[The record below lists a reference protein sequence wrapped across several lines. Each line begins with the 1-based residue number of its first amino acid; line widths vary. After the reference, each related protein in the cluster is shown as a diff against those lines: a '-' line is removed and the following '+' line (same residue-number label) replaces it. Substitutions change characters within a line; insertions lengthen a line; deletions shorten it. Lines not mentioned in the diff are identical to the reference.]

1 MSELHFTS
9 PDGVSLNLRLPEQPT
24 DTVPD
29 YRSSVSPHK
38 PTYQH
43 TERAYSLPLPAVP
56 SPTTRPFGNPTPVG
70 LGGFLLANTPAT
82 ITLLGWRDAG
92 GPNGNESAAIG
103 TFFYLGCLLE
113 ILCGI
118 GEWINGETFNAAVFL
133 ILGGYFGASG
143 AVLVPFYN
151 ALNGYGTTGATTTTT
166 TTTTAAAETA
176 YHDSYAIFLIFMG
189 VLLLFFTIASVRLDI
204 CHVVLFAC
212 FTVCFPCLATSY
224 FYMADGNDAS
234 ARTFRIWGG
243 IFSLAGSVILWY
255 LFLGSLLESVDF
267 PYLLPVGDLSKYV
280 KGRTEYLGRRRHKTS
295 MSCGL

>member
-9 PDGVSLNLRLPEQPT
+9 PDGLTIDLRLPEHPT
-24 DTVPD
+24 DAVPE
-29 YRSSVSPHK
+29 YRSTISPRK
-38 PTYQH
+38 TTNQH
-43 TERAYSLPLPAVP
+43 NERAYPLPLPP
-56 SPTTRPFGNPTPVG
+56 LPTHTARRFGNPTPVG

-82 ITLLGWRDAG
+82 IMLPGWHGAG
-92 GPNGNESAAIG
+92 GRNGNESAAIG

-143 AVLVPFYN
+143 AVMVPFYN
-151 ALNGYGTTGATTTTT
+151 AISGYGTDA
-166 TTTTAAAETA
+166 TAAEAT
-176 YHDSYAIFLIFMG
+176 YHDSYAMLLIFMG

-224 FYMADGNDAS
+224 FYMADGNEAT
-234 ARTFRIWGG
+234 AHTFRIWGG

-255 LFLGSLLESVDF
+255 LFLGSLLEAVDF
-267 PYLLPVGDLSKYV
+267 PYLLPVGDLSNYV

>member
-9 PDGVSLNLRLPEQPT
+9 PDGLTIDLRLPEQPT
-24 DTVPD
+24 DAVPE
-29 YRSSVSPHK
+29 YRSTISPRK
-38 PTYQH
+38 TTNQH
-43 TERAYSLPLPAVP
+43 NERSYPLPLPSVP
-56 SPTTRPFGNPTPVG
+56 VTTPRRFGNPTPVG

-82 ITLLGWRDAG
+82 IMLLGWHGAG
-92 GPNGNESAAIG
+92 GRNGNESAAIG

-118 GEWINGETFNAAVFL
+118 GEWINGDTFNAAVFL

-143 AVLVPFYN
+143 AVMVPFYN
-151 ALNGYGTTGATTTTT
+151 AIGGYGIDA
-166 TTTTAAAETA
+166 TAAEAT
-176 YHDSYAIFLIFMG
+176 YHDSYAMLLIFMG

-224 FYMADGNDAS
+224 FYMADGNEAT
-234 ARTFRIWGG
+234 ARTFRTWGG

-255 LFLGSLLESVDF
+255 LFLGSLLEAVDF
-267 PYLLPVGDLSKYV
+267 PYLLPVGDLSNYV